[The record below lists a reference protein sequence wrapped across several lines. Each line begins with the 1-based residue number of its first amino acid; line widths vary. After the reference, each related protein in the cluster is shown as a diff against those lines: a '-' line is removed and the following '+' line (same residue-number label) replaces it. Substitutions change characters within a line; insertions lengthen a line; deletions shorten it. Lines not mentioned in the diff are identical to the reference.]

1 LCSPEGLGHAPHQ
14 PRRWCCP
21 TTPRPGAHFWTIS
34 AWSRAWSTHAAV
46 VTSATTPP
54 PDSAGRDLTV
64 GEAVHAIALDGRGCL
79 NQARSLVPRVV
90 PHQPPSRRMSP
101 RVASQPCPEDALGRA
116 LELRDALGVTAR
128 DSLLAATTVPRLG
141 RAPRVGQRDRPRLQV
156 DGRDNRDAAPEAPV
170 MHRTRGA
177 RRDQRADRPPVLR
190 DVRVAP
196 QAGLP
201 VLMPP
206 RRGHQ
211 HGPRTT
217 AARSSPPLWRRG
229 RSPLARRAWSPTLPA
244 RGQRPVRHAPR
255 RGRRGALGAP
265 PA

>member
-1 LCSPEGLGHAPHQ
+1 
-14 PRRWCCP
+14 
-21 TTPRPGAHFWTIS
+21 
-34 AWSRAWSTHAAV
+34 
-46 VTSATTPP
+46 
-54 PDSAGRDLTV
+54 
-64 GEAVHAIALDGRGCL
+64 
-79 NQARSLVPRVV
+79 
-90 PHQPPSRRMSP
+90 
-101 RVASQPCPEDALGRA
+101 
-116 LELRDALGVTAR
+116 
-128 DSLLAATTVPRLG
+128 
-141 RAPRVGQRDRPRLQV
+141 
-156 DGRDNRDAAPEAPV
+156 